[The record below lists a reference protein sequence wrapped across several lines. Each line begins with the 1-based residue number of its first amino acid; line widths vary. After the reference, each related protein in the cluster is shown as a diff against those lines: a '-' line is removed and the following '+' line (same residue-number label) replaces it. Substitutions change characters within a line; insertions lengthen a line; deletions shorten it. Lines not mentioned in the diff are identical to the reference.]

1 MVGSLN
7 DFVLFY
13 FRFFALDFIGL
24 IMQHQKEGTKHFI
37 QQRITAILNI
47 ILGVIVF
54 NFFINNINKSH
65 DLVLEGLSN
74 DLMWLIV
81 ILFTLSMS
89 FHMWIGLNHILDDY
103 VAVSYT
109 HLRAHETTLHLV
121 CRLLLEKKKHNKTDT
136 HSCL

>member
-1 MVGSLN
+1 
-7 DFVLFY
+7 
-13 FRFFALDFIGL
+13 
-24 IMQHQKEGTKHFI
+24 MQHQKEGTKHFI
-37 QQRITAILNI
+37 QQRITSILNI

-103 VAVSYT
+103 VDGIKARS
-109 HLRAHETTLHLV
+109 
-121 CRLLLEKKKHNKTDT
+121 LLGKLNLIMVTIVALAT
-136 HSCL
+136 SLLMINIGLF

>member
-1 MVGSLN
+1 
-7 DFVLFY
+7 
-13 FRFFALDFIGL
+13 
-24 IMQHQKEGTKHFI
+24 MQHQKEGTKHFK

-65 DLVLEGLSN
+65 DLVLVGLSN
-74 DLMWLIV
+74 NLMWLIV

-103 VAVSYT
+103 VDGIKARS
-109 HLRAHETTLHLV
+109 
-121 CRLLLEKKKHNKTDT
+121 LLGKLNLIMVTIVALAT
-136 HSCL
+136 SLLMINIGLF

>member
-1 MVGSLN
+1 
-7 DFVLFY
+7 
-13 FRFFALDFIGL
+13 
-24 IMQHQKEGTKHFI
+24 MQHQKEGTKHFI

-65 DLVLEGLSN
+65 DLVLESLSN
-74 DLMWLIV
+74 NLMWLIV

-103 VAVSYT
+103 VDGIKARSFLGKLNLIMVTIVALATS
-109 HLRAHETTLHLV
+109 
-121 CRLLLEKKKHNKTDT
+121 LLMINIGLF
-136 HSCL
+136 

>member
-1 MVGSLN
+1 
-7 DFVLFY
+7 
-13 FRFFALDFIGL
+13 
-24 IMQHQKEGTKHFI
+24 MQHHKEGTKHFI

-74 DLMWLIV
+74 NLMWLIV
-81 ILFTLSMS
+81 TLFTLSMS

-103 VAVSYT
+103 VDGIKARS
-109 HLRAHETTLHLV
+109 
-121 CRLLLEKKKHNKTDT
+121 LLGKLNLIMVTIVALAT
-136 HSCL
+136 SLLMINIGLF

>member
-13 FRFFALDFIGL
+13 FRFSALGFIGL

-47 ILGVIVF
+47 LLGVIVF
-54 NFFINNINKSH
+54 NFFINNIN
-65 DLVLEGLSN
+65 LEGLSN
-74 DLMWLIV
+74 NLMWLIV
-81 ILFTLSMS
+81 TLFTLSMS

-103 VAVSYT
+103 VDGIKARS
-109 HLRAHETTLHLV
+109 
-121 CRLLLEKKKHNKTDT
+121 LLGKLNLIMVTIVALAT
-136 HSCL
+136 SLLMINIGLF

>member
-1 MVGSLN
+1 
-7 DFVLFY
+7 
-13 FRFFALDFIGL
+13 
-24 IMQHQKEGTKHFI
+24 MQHPKEGTKHFI

-103 VAVSYT
+103 VDGIKARS
-109 HLRAHETTLHLV
+109 
-121 CRLLLEKKKHNKTDT
+121 LLGKLNLIMVTIVALAT
-136 HSCL
+136 SLLMINIGLF

>member
-1 MVGSLN
+1 
-7 DFVLFY
+7 
-13 FRFFALDFIGL
+13 
-24 IMQHQKEGTKHFI
+24 MQHHKEGTKHFI

-65 DLVLEGLSN
+65 DLVLVGLSN
-74 DLMWLIV
+74 NLMWLIV

-103 VAVSYT
+103 VDDIKARS
-109 HLRAHETTLHLV
+109 
-121 CRLLLEKKKHNKTDT
+121 LLGKLNLIMVTIVALAT
-136 HSCL
+136 SLLMINIGLF

>member
-1 MVGSLN
+1 
-7 DFVLFY
+7 
-13 FRFFALDFIGL
+13 
-24 IMQHQKEGTKHFI
+24 MQHHKEGTKHFI

-103 VAVSYT
+103 VDGIKARS
-109 HLRAHETTLHLV
+109 
-121 CRLLLEKKKHNKTDT
+121 LLGKLNLIMVTIVALAT
-136 HSCL
+136 SLLMINIGLF

>member
-65 DLVLEGLSN
+65 NLVLEGLSN
-74 DLMWLIV
+74 NLMWLIV

-103 VAVSYT
+103 VDGIKARSFLGKLNLIMVTIVALATS
-109 HLRAHETTLHLV
+109 
-121 CRLLLEKKKHNKTDT
+121 LLMINIGLF
-136 HSCL
+136 

>member
-1 MVGSLN
+1 
-7 DFVLFY
+7 
-13 FRFFALDFIGL
+13 
-24 IMQHQKEGTKHFI
+24 MQHHKEGTKHFI

-65 DLVLEGLSN
+65 DLVLVGLSN
-74 DLMWLIV
+74 NLMWLIV

-103 VAVSYT
+103 VDGIKARS
-109 HLRAHETTLHLV
+109 
-121 CRLLLEKKKHNKTDT
+121 LLGKLNLIMVTIVALAT
-136 HSCL
+136 SLLMINIGLF

>member
-1 MVGSLN
+1 
-7 DFVLFY
+7 
-13 FRFFALDFIGL
+13 
-24 IMQHQKEGTKHFI
+24 MQHQKEGTKHFI

-74 DLMWLIV
+74 NLMWLIV

-109 HLRAHETTLHLV
+109 HLTLPT
-121 CRLLLEKKKHNKTDT
+121 KA
-136 HSCL
+136 